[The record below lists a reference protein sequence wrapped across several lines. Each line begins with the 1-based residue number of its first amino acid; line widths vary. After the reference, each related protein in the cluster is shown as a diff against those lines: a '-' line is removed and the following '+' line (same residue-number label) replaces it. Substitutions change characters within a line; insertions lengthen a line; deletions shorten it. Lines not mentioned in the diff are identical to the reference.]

1 MPYTSL
7 DHFIARMRFKAA
19 YPHIR
24 KGARVCDLGC
34 GLDAAFLDFAAER
47 IAYGVG
53 VTIKSET
60 ALAASGSA
68 CARTFE
74 NLCRSNPRNSTM

>member
-7 DHFIARMRFKAA
+7 DHFIARLRFKAA

-34 GLDAAFLDFAAER
+34 DWTLRFW
-47 IAYGVG
+47 ISPPTHAY
-53 VTIKSET
+53 
-60 ALAASGSA
+60 ASA
-68 CARTFE
+68 
-74 NLCRSNPRNSTM
+74 